1 LNLRAEDVDNYGK
14 CRIFDSDR
22 NEELRRMPNIS
33 TLLNAGTRTLSE
45 HDSKQV
51 LAEYG
56 IPVTDEKIID
66 TESDAVAAATAIGH
80 PVALKASGAALTHK
94 TERDLI
100 ALHLRSEEEV
110 RVAYR
115 RLASKAEVNEVL
127 VQQMVTGERELVV
140 GMTRD
145 PHFGP
150 CVMLGLGGIFTEIL
164 MDTAFRIAPL
174 GRRDA
179 MHMMDEFRGSR
190 LLDAVRGMLPV
201 DRDALADIL
210 VAVGHM
216 AMDHDVIRE
225 VDINPLKFIDGKP
238 VAVDALVV
246 LDPTPSR
253 DDQLT
258 VPHEPFGE
266 GFPPRSICVVGV
278 SREGGSSVPGYSG
291 IRIFRLLRDVGFE
304 GRVYPINPKAEEID
318 GVKAYPN
325 VTSVPEQLDLAII
338 AVSAPIVPGVLEE
351 CLASGARNVHIC
363 SSGFAEMGTPE
374 GRALQDRITEIAS
387 RGRMRVIGP
396 NCMGFH
402 IPSAKM
408 KMFEEIENFDQGP
421 VAFISQSGGHAQ
433 TYLFQAPEFGI
444 GFSKMIS
451 YGNALTLDADDFLE
465 YLATD
470 AETQVICAYI
480 EGVKNA
486 RRFFEQVYAIC
497 PEKPIIILKGG
508 LTDAGARAAASHT
521 GSMAGERTIWE
532 TLFKQTGAVSVQ
544 SLDEMAEATYCFLRL
559 KPLCRMQAAV
569 IAVGGGATVSS
580 GDICARE
587 GLIVPA
593 LTPATIRE
601 LSEFIPLVNQGIAN
615 PLDIPGI
622 VFNQKAMGRT
632 FEVLNADPEIDVI
645 LMNIPARI
653 FSGTR
658 GDILRMFLEMVRDF
672 TRNHA
677 DAKPIVV
684 ALSEGARLGM
694 TESGVRGLREGGI
707 VAFSSLP
714 KACRALR
721 RFSGYYREMD
731 DRREW
736 EVGRG

>member
-1 LNLRAEDVDNYGK
+1 MQIIPA
-14 CRIFDSDR
+14 
-22 NEELRRMPNIS
+22 
-33 TLLNAGTRTLSE
+33 LLNADTGTLSE

-56 IPVTDEKIID
+56 IPVTAEKIVD
-66 TESDAVAAATAIGH
+66 TESDAVTAATTNGY

-94 TERDLI
+94 TERNLI
-100 ALHLRSEEEV
+100 ALDLRSEQEV

-115 RLASKAEVNEVL
+115 RLASEADVNEVL

-140 GMTRD
+140 GMMRD

-164 MDTAFRIAPL
+164 KDSAFRIAPL
-174 GRRDA
+174 ERRDA
-179 MHMMDEFRGSR
+179 MHMMDELRGSR
-190 LLDAVRGMLPV
+190 LLDAVRGRPPI

-210 VAVGHM
+210 VAVGQM
-216 AMDHDVIRE
+216 AMDHGVISE

-246 LDPTPSR
+246 LDPTPSS
-253 DDQLT
+253 DAQPP
-258 VPHEPFGE
+258 VAHEPFGE
-266 GFPPRSICVVGV
+266 GFPPRSIGIVGV
-278 SREGGSSVPGYSG
+278 SREAGTSVPGYSG
-291 IRIFRLLRDVGFE
+291 IRIFRVLRDVGFE
-304 GRVYPINPKAEEID
+304 GRLYPINPRVEEID
-318 GVKAYPN
+318 GVKAYPD
-325 VTSVPEQLDLAII
+325 VTSLPEQLDLAII
-338 AVSAPIVPGVLEE
+338 AVSAPIVPAVLED
-351 CLASGARNVHIC
+351 CLAAGARNVHIC

-402 IPSAKM
+402 VPSVKM
-408 KMFEEIENFDQGP
+408 KMFDDMESFDRGP
-421 VAFISQSGGHAQ
+421 VAFTSQSGGHAQ

-470 AETQVICAYI
+470 AETRVICAYI

-486 RRFFEQVYAIC
+486 RRFFEQVHAIC

-521 GSMAGERTIWE
+521 GSMAGEKTIWE
-532 TLFKQTGAVSVQ
+532 ALFKQTGAVSVQ
-544 SLDEMAEATYCFLRL
+544 SLDEMAEATYCFLHL
-559 KPLCRMQAAV
+559 EPLCRMQAAV

-580 GDICARE
+580 GDLCARE
-587 GLIVPA
+587 GLVVPA
-593 LTPATIRE
+593 LSPATIRG

-615 PLDIPGI
+615 PLDIPGV
-622 VFNQKAMGRT
+622 VFNRNGMEKT

-653 FSGTR
+653 FSRTLGNVL
-658 GDILRMFLEMVRDF
+658 GMFVEMLTDF
-672 TRNHA
+672 TQKHA

-694 TESGVRGLREGGI
+694 IESGVRGLREGKI

-714 KACRALR
+714 RACRALL
-721 RFSGYYREMD
+721 RFSGYYRAMK
-731 DRREW
+731 DRQEW
-736 EVGRG
+736 ELERG

>member
-1 LNLRAEDVDNYGK
+1 MRT
-14 CRIFDSDR
+14 I
-22 NEELRRMPNIS
+22 P
-33 TLLNAGTRTLSE
+33 TLLNASIGTLSE

-56 IPVTDEKIID
+56 IPVTGEQIVD
-66 TESDAVAAATAIGH
+66 TESDAVTAATAIGY
-80 PVALKASGAALTHK
+80 PVVLKASGAALIHK
-94 TERDLI
+94 TEMNLI
-100 ALHLRSEEEV
+100 ALDLRGEQEV
-110 RVAYR
+110 RIAYQ
-115 RLASKAEVNEVL
+115 RLTSSSEAEIDEIL
-127 VQQMVTGERELVV
+127 VQQMIKGERELVV

-145 PHFGP
+145 PQFGP
-150 CVMLGLGGIFTEIL
+150 CVMLGLGGIFTEVL
-164 MDTAFRIAPL
+164 RDTAFRIAPL

-179 MHMMDEFRGSR
+179 MNMMDDIRSSK
-190 LLDAVRGMLPV
+190 LLDAIRGKPPIN
-201 DRDALADIL
+201 RDALADIL
-210 VAVGHM
+210 VAVGQM
-216 AMDHDVIRE
+216 AIDHDVISE
-225 VDINPLKFIDGKP
+225 VDINPLKFIDGEP
-238 VAVDALVV
+238 VAVDALIA
-246 LDPTPSR
+246 LDPTSPSNH
-253 DDQLT
+253 QPS

-266 GFPPRSICVVGV
+266 GFPPQSIGVVGV
-278 SREGGSSVPGYSG
+278 SRESGTTVPGYSG
-291 IRIFRLLRDVGFE
+291 NRIFRLLRDVGFE

-318 GVKAYPN
+318 GVKVYPD

-338 AVSAPIVPGVLEE
+338 TVSAPIVPGVLEA
-351 CLASGARNVHIC
+351 CLAAGARNVHIC
-363 SSGFAEMGTPE
+363 SSGFAETGTPE

-402 IPSAKM
+402 VPSAKM
-408 KMFEEIENFDQGP
+408 KMFDEMEEFDQGP
-421 VAFISQSGGHAQ
+421 VGFISQSGGHAQ

-444 GFSKMIS
+444 GFSKMVS

-470 AETQVICAYI
+470 EETRLICAYI

-486 RRFFEQVYAIC
+486 RRFFELAHAIC

-532 TLFKQTGAVSVQ
+532 TLFKQTGAVSVG
-544 SLDEMAEATYCFLRL
+544 SLDEMAEATYCFLHL

-580 GDICARE
+580 GDMCARE
-587 GLIVPA
+587 GLVVPA
-593 LTPATIRE
+593 LSPATIRG

-622 VFNQKAMGRT
+622 VFNRDAMSKT
-632 FEVLNADPEIDVI
+632 FEVLNTDPEIDVI

-658 GDILRMFLEMVRDF
+658 GDLLGMFVEMVKDF
-672 TRNHA
+672 TQNHD

-694 TESGVRGLREGGI
+694 TESGVRGLRQGKI

-721 RFSGYYREMD
+721 RFAGYHKAMD
-731 DRREW
+731 DRRKW
-736 EVGRG
+736 EYS